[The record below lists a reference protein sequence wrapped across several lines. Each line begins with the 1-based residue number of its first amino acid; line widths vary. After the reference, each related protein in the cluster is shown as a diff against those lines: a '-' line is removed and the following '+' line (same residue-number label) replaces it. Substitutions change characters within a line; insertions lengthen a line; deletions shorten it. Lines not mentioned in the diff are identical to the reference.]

1 MRSLMRSKIN
11 KSRNMVPLLSI
22 FGLVSLLFLFAY
34 SSFLDSLPLTS
45 SRKKENDQTG
55 STNEGIKKE
64 GSSNPTDSI
73 VESVNHQIDNR
84 REKQRFDCSSWR
96 TYSGDLGGRAVMK
109 YNKTQAGWNETISAA
124 NCRKDGKCYP
134 NTVSVEG
141 VVGTVQPGVHN
152 FTIRSQF
159 TNDEFHVAMEGP
171 ELSPT
176 FIESHG
182 NGEYTASYCVELPG
196 FYKLYVRIIQID
208 GYESLRKDVFASP
221 FTVSVRGSAEFPGGN
236 PSSSNPTV
244 LEHCQ
249 TARRASQGRWV
260 RFDHAKR
267 HNFISRLE
275 EPQWEQV
282 LETTVDE
289 YVWLPYS
296 CRLKPMDLNSLR
308 DLFQNCTHC
317 LCCDSYIRT
326 LFADALFV
334 FGMIDETKH
343 FEKRSKKPDIHKN
356 WELEGVSMSWHD
368 YNNFGK
374 CLMKRPNG
382 LTIFNILTG
391 GISASSKLIGMA
403 ANASATVAL
412 GGGKYVFFV
421 GHPWSG
427 DNRVAH
433 RSNLALQRAQR
444 SAYEF
449 LPPEVDVF
457 DAFSFTF
464 PRIYHNTCDDSH
476 VSCVISNRLTVLA
489 YWELLILAQLL
500 I

>member
-1 MRSLMRSKIN
+1 MIRLSKIN
-11 KSRNMVPLLSI
+11 QSPKIVPLTIL
-22 FGLVSLLFLFAY
+22 FGLVLLLSLFAY
-34 SSFLDSLPLTS
+34 SFLDAGLSLPPYII
-45 SRKKENDQTG
+45 RKKENDQIG
-55 STNEGIKKE
+55 TNEGIKKE
-64 GSSNPTDSI
+64 GSNRTDSSM
-73 VESVNHQIDNR
+73 ESVNDQIDNR
-84 REKQRFDCSSWR
+84 EEQRFDCSSWR

-109 YNKTQAGWNETISAA
+109 YNKTQAGWKQTISAA
-124 NCRKDGKCYP
+124 NCRKEGKCYP
-134 NTVSVEG
+134 VKVSVEG
-141 VVGTVQPGVHN
+141 VEGEVQPGVHN

-159 TNDEFHVAMEGP
+159 TKDEFHVAMEGP

-176 FIESHG
+176 FVESHG
-182 NGEYTASYCVELPG
+182 NGEYTASYCVELAG

-208 GYESLRKDVFASP
+208 GSQSLRKDLFESP
-221 FTVSVRGSAEFPGGN
+221 FTVRVRGSAEFPGGN
-236 PSSSNPTV
+236 PSPSNPTV

-267 HNFISRLE
+267 HNFISRFE
-275 EPQWEQV
+275 EPQWEEV
-282 LETTVDE
+282 LNTIVDE

-296 CRLKPMDLNSLR
+296 CRLKPMDLNGLR
-308 DLFQNCTHC
+308 DLFQNRTHC

-334 FGMIDETKH
+334 FGMINETQH
-343 FEKRSKKPDIHKN
+343 FEKRSKLPNIHKN
-356 WELEGVSMSWHD
+356 WELEGVSLSWHD

-382 LTIFNILTG
+382 ISIYNILDT
-391 GISASSKLIGMA
+391 GISADWGKRFPNTSAK
-403 ANASATVAL
+403 ASETVAL

-427 DNRVAH
+427 DHRVAH

-444 SAYEF
+444 SAYDF

-457 DAFSFTF
+457 DVFAFTF
-464 PRIYHNTCDDSH
+464 PRIYHNACDGSH

-500 I
+500 L